1 MSALPNSFPA
11 DAPSTP
17 VAAVLGGGFS
27 GLSAAL
33 RLALRG
39 IPVRLWERHGRLGG
53 MNSWYERDGLVLD
66 TGLHALTNF
75 VPPQERSAPMNRV
88 FRQLRIRREE
98 LELLPAHQ
106 AAIRFPGHELILRND
121 FEDFSRQIRGQFP
134 GDAAGFGALAREVL
148 RRGYAP
154 EEMDGLTANALLKR
168 HLASPDLREML
179 RFPVMFYGN
188 PSPDDMPAGAYAT
201 MFRSV
206 LMEGLCRPRGGIRPL
221 LDLLEKHLRGEGA
234 ELRLGQGVRQLL
246 LDGRGALRALVTDR
260 GEEIPCTRAISTLGA
275 RETAALL
282 PQGAAPALACAPE
295 GEMCFLEA
303 IFRLPCTPAELG
315 FPHAVLFWNQG
326 TEFRYEP
333 PPDLAAAPESMLVC
347 APGNYGEEGPE
358 ARLLRLSA
366 ITSWRPWE
374 ELPQAEY
381 ARRKEQV
388 SRRLRAALRRE
399 FPALAE
405 ALEPLDAF
413 TPKTIRRFTG
423 HARGAIYGS
432 PRKYPRGDT
441 GVPGLLLAGTD
452 QGLLGVLGSMLSG
465 ILMANALPE

>member
-1 MSALPNSFPA
+1 MSVSPNTAA
-11 DAPSTP
+11 DSASAAP

-33 RLALRG
+33 RLSLRG

-53 MNSWYERDGLVLD
+53 MNSWYERGGLVLD

-75 VPPQERSAPMNRV
+75 VGPQERSAPMNRV
-88 FRQLRIRREE
+88 LRQLRIRREE
-98 LELLPAHQ
+98 LELLPAQQ

-121 FEDFSRQIRGQFP
+121 FTDLARQIREQFP
-134 GDAAGFGALAREVL
+134 RDAAGFEALSQEVL

-154 EEMDGLTANALLKR
+154 EEEDGLTANGLLER
-168 HLASPDLREML
+168 HLSSPELREML

-188 PSPDDMPAGAYAT
+188 PSPDDMSAGAYAT

-206 LMEGLCRPRGGIRPL
+206 LMEGLCRPRGGIHPL
-221 LDLLEKHLRGEGA
+221 LDLLERHLKDQGA

-246 LDGRGALRALVTDR
+246 LDDQGALRALVTDR

-275 RETAALL
+275 RETVALL
-282 PQGAAPALACAPE
+282 PPGAHTTLTQAPE

-303 IFRLPCTPAELG
+303 IFQLPCTPAELG
-315 FPHAVLFWNQG
+315 FPHAVLFLNG
-326 TEFRYEP
+326 GERFRYAP
-333 PPDLAAAPESMLVC
+333 PAALDALPESMLVC

-366 ITSWRPWE
+366 ITPCRIWE
-374 ELPQAEY
+374 ELPPSEY
-381 ARRKEQV
+381 SRQKACMV
-388 SRRLRAALRRE
+388 SRLREALRRE
-399 FPALAE
+399 YPALAD
-405 ALEPLDAF
+405 ALAPLDAF

-423 HARGAIYGS
+423 HANGAIYGS
-432 PRKYPRGDT
+432 PRKFPLGAT
-441 GVPGLLLAGTD
+441 GIPGLLLAGTD
-452 QGLLGVLGSMLSG
+452 QGLLGILGSMLSG

>member
-1 MSALPNSFPA
+1 MSASPNTAA
-11 DAPSTP
+11 DSASAAP

-33 RLALRG
+33 RLSLRG

-53 MNSWYERDGLVLD
+53 MNSWYERGGLVLD

-75 VPPQERSAPMNRV
+75 VGPQERSAPMNRV
-88 FRQLRIRREE
+88 LRQLRIRREE
-98 LELLPAHQ
+98 LELLPAQ
-106 AAIRFPGHELILRND
+106 QSAIRFPGHELILRND
-121 FEDFSRQIRGQFP
+121 FTDLALQVREQFP
-134 GDAAGFGALAREVL
+134 RDAAGFEALSQEVL

-154 EEMDGLTANALLKR
+154 EEEDGLTANGLLER
-168 HLASPDLREML
+168 HLSSPELREML

-206 LMEGLCRPRGGIRPL
+206 LMEGLCRPRGGIRSL
-221 LDLLEKHLRGEGA
+221 LDLLERHLRDQGA
-234 ELRLGQGVRQLL
+234 EFRLGQGVRQLL
-246 LDGRGALRALVTDR
+246 LDDQGALRALVTDR

-282 PQGAAPALACAPE
+282 PPDVATTLTQAPE

-303 IFRLPCTPAELG
+303 IFQLPCTPAELG
-315 FPHAVLFWNQG
+315 FPHAVLFLNG
-326 TEFRYEP
+326 GERFRYAP
-333 PPDLAAAPESMLVC
+333 PAALEAPLESMLVC

-366 ITSWRPWE
+366 ITPCRIWE
-374 ELPQAEY
+374 ELPPAEY
-381 ARRKEQV
+381 ARQKACMV
-388 SRRLRAALRRE
+388 SRLREALHRE
-399 FPALAE
+399 YPTLAE
-405 ALEPLDAF
+405 ALAPLDAF

-423 HARGAIYGS
+423 HAHGAIYGS
-432 PRKYPRGDT
+432 PRKFPLGDT
-441 GVPGLLLAGTD
+441 GIPGLLLAGTD
-452 QGLLGVLGSMLSG
+452 QGLLGILGSMLSG